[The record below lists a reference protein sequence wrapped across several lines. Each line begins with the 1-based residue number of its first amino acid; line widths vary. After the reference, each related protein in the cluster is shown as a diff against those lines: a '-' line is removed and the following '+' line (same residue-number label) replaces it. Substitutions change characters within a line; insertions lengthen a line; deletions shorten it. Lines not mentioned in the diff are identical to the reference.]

1 MASKARRTT
10 KKKEHAASPG
20 QAPQAGQPPSVDE
33 AATMPALATEGGD
46 GKDGKSAERSITHQA
61 HHRIMAQAIN
71 HLIEA
76 FNEFQKDTTAQLT
89 NMKRQLKD
97 LDATV
102 LKLQRQVEQQGQR
115 LTEIDDDVMGL
126 TLDNNLELRR
136 LKAQVDALW
145 EVIAASSAFDAA
157 QVLQKREEV
166 EAREDSRID
175 ELSRELEGYAE
186 APGGR
191 KRGGGRV

>member
-1 MASKARRTT
+1 VASKTRRAS
-10 KKKEHAASPG
+10 KKKEHATPPAQASPPPG
-20 QAPQAGQPPSVDE
+20 GDEQIDVQPL
-33 AATMPALATEGGD
+33 PADDGD
-46 GKDGKSAERSITHQA
+46 GKPAERSVSHQA
-61 HHRIMAQAIN
+61 HHRIIAQAVN

-76 FNEFQKDTTAQLT
+76 FNEFQKDTTTQLT
-89 NMKRQLKD
+89 NMKRQLKE
-97 LDATV
+97 LDATIM
-102 LKLQRQVEQQGQR
+102 KLQRQVEQQGQR

-145 EVIAASSAFDAA
+145 EIIAANSAFDAA

-186 APGGR
+186 APAGR
-191 KRGGGRV
+191 RRGGGRT

>member
-10 KKKEHAASPG
+10 RKKDHAASPG
-20 QAPQAGQPPSVDE
+20 QATPAGQPPGVDE
-33 AATMPALATEGGD
+33 AAGIATLAEGGD
-46 GKDGKSAERSITHQA
+46 GKDGKPAERSVSHQA
-61 HHRIMAQAIN
+61 HHRIIAQALN
-71 HLIEA
+71 HVIEA

-89 NMKRQLKD
+89 TMKRQLKE

-145 EVIAASSAFDAA
+145 EVISSNSAFDAA

-175 ELSRELEGYAE
+175 ELSRELEGFAE

-191 KRGGGRV
+191 RRGGGRP